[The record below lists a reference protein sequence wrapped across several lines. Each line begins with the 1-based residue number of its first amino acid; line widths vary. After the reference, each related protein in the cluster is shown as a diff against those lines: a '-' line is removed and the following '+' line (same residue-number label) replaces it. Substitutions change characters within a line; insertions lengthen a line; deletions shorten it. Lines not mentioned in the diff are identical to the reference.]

1 MIFEE
6 ITLSLIFPYQFK
18 LCMKQT
24 FLVFTIFFAT
34 QSLFATILPDS
45 AQGNTKDS
53 TQLVLVD
60 IPAAAQID
68 SAIMCYY
75 EELSEITHDVTSLS
89 DLTLDDSL
97 PVFNSEYYIQKLQE
111 LNKTTPFDLSY
122 NSTIEAFIHL
132 YVSKRRELS
141 SRCLGRA
148 DQYFP
153 MFEETLDKYNLPLEL
168 KYLAVVE
175 SALDAKARSR
185 AGAVGLWQF
194 MYGTGKNFGLTIDSY
209 VDERNDP
216 RASTE
221 AACKYLSYLH
231 KMFGDWNLALAAYN
245 CGEGRVAKAIRRS
258 GGKKNYWEIYPY
270 LPRETRGY
278 VPAFIAVNYL
288 FAHAN
293 DHKIVATPSAFKAY
307 EIDSIHIE
315 NKLTFSQIAELLDV
329 QESIIEDLNPIYRL
343 KTIPAYK
350 HFNVVYLPKE
360 KANIWIANLDTITA
374 IISQKPE
381 VITAPVEAP
390 KNELYYTVRSGDY
403 LGKIAARNGVSVRQ
417 IQQWNNL
424 NGTNLRVGQ
433 KLDLYSNGSTP
444 KPSVTASTTA
454 KSTTTIPSGTN
465 QYYTI
470 KSGDTLWDIAKAR
483 GVSVDELKKWNSH
496 LNFNNMKPGVKIVVG
511 KA

>member
-1 MIFEE
+1 MIFEK
-6 ITLSLIFPYQFK
+6 IRLSLIFPYQTTF
-18 LCMKQT
+18 CMKQT
-24 FLVFTIFFAT
+24 FLVFTIIFAT
-34 QSLFATILPDS
+34 KTLIATILPDS
-45 AQGNTKDS
+45 AQSETKDS
-53 TQLVLVD
+53 TKLILFD
-60 IPAAAQID
+60 IPIAAQID
-68 SAIMCYY
+68 SAILCYY
-75 EELSEITHDVTSLS
+75 EELSDITHDVNSIS
-89 DLTLDDSL
+89 DLRLDDSL
-97 PVFNSEYYIQKLQE
+97 PVFNSEYYIKKLQD

-132 YVSKRRELS
+132 YVSRRRELS

-148 DQYFP
+148 EQYFP
-153 MFEETLDKYNLPLEL
+153 LFEETLDKYNLPLEL

-175 SALDAKARSR
+175 SALDAQARSR

-216 RASTE
+216 QASTE

-270 LPRETRGY
+270 LPSETRGY

-293 DHKIVATPSAFKAY
+293 DHKIIATPSAYKAY
-307 EIDSIHIE
+307 EIDSIHIQ
-315 NKLTFSQIAELLDV
+315 NKMTFSQIAELLDV

-360 KANIWIANLDTITA
+360 KANVWVANLDTITA
-374 IISQKPE
+374 IINKKPE
-381 VITAPVEAP
+381 VITESVAVEAP
-390 KNELYYTVRSGDY
+390 KNEVYYTVRSGDY
-403 LGKIAARNGVSVRQ
+403 LGKIASRNGVSVRQ

-433 KLDLYSNGSTP
+433 KLVIYNGNVP
-444 KPSVTASTTA
+444 KAAVTAS
-454 KSTTTIPSGTN
+454 STTNSGTN

-470 KSGDTLWDIAKAR
+470 KSGDTLWNIAKAR
-483 GVSVDELKKWNSH
+483 GISVDDLKKWNSH
-496 LNFNNMKPGVKIVVG
+496 LNINNITPGLKIVVG

>member
-1 MIFEE
+1 MIFEKLR
-6 ITLSLIFPYQFK
+6 LSLIFPYQTTF
-18 LCMKQT
+18 CMKQT
-24 FLVFTIFFAT
+24 FLVFTILLAT
-34 QSLFATILPDS
+34 TTIFATILPDS
-45 AQGNTKDS
+45 AQGETKDS
-53 TQLVLVD
+53 TKLILFD
-60 IPAAAQID
+60 IPIAAQID
-68 SAIMCYY
+68 SAILCYY
-75 EELSEITHDVTSLS
+75 EELSDITHDVNSLS
-89 DLTLDDSL
+89 DLRLDDSL
-97 PVFNSEYYIQKLQE
+97 PVFNSEYYIQKLQD

-132 YVSKRRELS
+132 YVSRRRELS

-148 DQYFP
+148 EQYFP
-153 MFEETLDKYNLPLEL
+153 LFEETLDKYNLPLEL

-175 SALDAKARSR
+175 SALDAQARSR

-270 LPRETRGY
+270 LPSETRGY

-293 DHKIVATPSAFKAY
+293 DHQIVATPSAYKAY

-315 NKLTFSQIAELLDV
+315 NKMTFSEIAELLDV

-360 KANIWIANLDTITA
+360 KANIWVANLDTITA
-374 IISQKPE
+374 IISKKPE
-381 VITAPVEAP
+381 VITEPVVIEAP

-403 LGKIAARNGVSVRQ
+403 LGKIASRNGVSVRQ

-433 KLDLYSNGSTP
+433 KLVIYSNGNTP
-444 KPSVTASTTA
+444 KPAVTAS
-454 KSTTTIPSGTN
+454 STTNSGTN

-470 KSGDTLWDIAKAR
+470 KSGDTLWNIAKAR
-483 GVSVDELKKWNSH
+483 GVSVDDLKKWNSH
-496 LNFNNMKPGVKIVVG
+496 LNINNIKPGLKIVVG